1 MFEKYQVNSNPETFL
16 EDNSDIDIGKIKSI
30 LANKKSTYINPQR
43 YSGNSFQPESIC
55 LLENDNISGCQLDL
69 KNSCRDPKNHGKK
82 YNMTER
88 YNRYN
93 DCQKSGSL
101 LPQNY
106 MEENPSCYSSSRG
119 IIDKYL
125 NNNKIKSL
133 NKKIYKDKL
142 LNQTDE
148 QIEKRRIK
156 SIQNKF
162 NIQKRDN
169 FNVLSYRPEGDE
181 SNLKKLNGKIIQIF
195 KKQDVG
201 ELFIPSNRTQSPLS
215 STHSSEKKEEKLFSC
230 QNPALKFQSFFGAF
244 VKPNHNKI
252 TSQARSL
259 SKIKL
264 DDYNIDKL
272 IEIGD
277 NCETKLSPILCFGKK
292 LKNIKNKM
300 KLKNNK
306 FNTNS
311 NIIKNIPKTNE
322 VNNIDNTT
330 KNNIINKNGEKNGLI
345 ISQTKEIEIG
355 NNNLTNEINKNNE
368 INNKILSTKKIV
380 YHGQIKRK
388 RNIIKNAKTYN
399 NYQAKEVFNNINY
412 NGKENPI
419 KNKNIK
425 NYNIKK
431 ELDNSVNKNGSNSSK
446 IKKNKLQSKQKIIDQ
461 SIIFKKSNENQIQAD
476 QEITPQVYI
485 QRKNIDLSINTNKY
499 DYSISNKN
507 SNFHNINNILERN
520 KSVNNT
526 IINGNEK
533 RENINSIVQ
542 SELPE
547 KILLTESQILR
558 KKEKA
563 KNNNIKIDIN
573 GLFAKNKSSI
583 KISEGEQYCRK
594 NTQNNH
600 NGINNSNQIIK
611 KVTKNKGIKPKNYYG
626 YDSYNIEGCINNH
639 SYYVSVHSKK
649 KDIQKNMS
657 LNKIN

>member
-16 EDNSDIDIGKIKSI
+16 EDNSDIGIGKIKSI
-30 LANKKSTYINPQR
+30 LANKKSTYINPLR

-55 LLENDNISGCQLDL
+55 LLENDNISGYQLDL
-69 KNSCRDPKNHGKK
+69 KSSCRDPKNHCKK

-133 NKKIYKDKL
+133 NKRIYKDKL

-230 QNPALKFQSFFGAF
+230 QNPGLKFQSFFGAF

-277 NCETKLSPILCFGKK
+277 NCETKLSPIL
-292 LKNIKNKM
+292 
-300 KLKNNK
+300 
-306 FNTNS
+306 
-311 NIIKNIPKTNE
+311 
-322 VNNIDNTT
+322 
-330 KNNIINKNGEKNGLI
+330 
-345 ISQTKEIEIG
+345 
-355 NNNLTNEINKNNE
+355 
-368 INNKILSTKKIV
+368 
-380 YHGQIKRK
+380 
-388 RNIIKNAKTYN
+388 
-399 NYQAKEVFNNINY
+399 
-412 NGKENPI
+412 
-419 KNKNIK
+419 
-425 NYNIKK
+425 
-431 ELDNSVNKNGSNSSK
+431 
-446 IKKNKLQSKQKIIDQ
+446 
-461 SIIFKKSNENQIQAD
+461 
-476 QEITPQVYI
+476 
-485 QRKNIDLSINTNKY
+485 
-499 DYSISNKN
+499 
-507 SNFHNINNILERN
+507 
-520 KSVNNT
+520 
-526 IINGNEK
+526 
-533 RENINSIVQ
+533 
-542 SELPE
+542 
-547 KILLTESQILR
+547 
-558 KKEKA
+558 
-563 KNNNIKIDIN
+563 
-573 GLFAKNKSSI
+573 
-583 KISEGEQYCRK
+583 
-594 NTQNNH
+594 
-600 NGINNSNQIIK
+600 
-611 KVTKNKGIKPKNYYG
+611 
-626 YDSYNIEGCINNH
+626 
-639 SYYVSVHSKK
+639 
-649 KDIQKNMS
+649 
-657 LNKIN
+657 

>member
-88 YNRYN
+88 YNRCN

-142 LNQTDE
+142 LNQTDD

-311 NIIKNIPKTNE
+311 NIIKNMPKTNE

-507 SNFHNINNILERN
+507 SNFQNINNILERN

-594 NTQNNH
+594 NAQNNH
-600 NGINNSNQIIK
+600 NDINNSNQIIK

>member
-43 YSGNSFQPESIC
+43 YSGNSFQPESIF

-88 YNRYN
+88 YNRCN

-311 NIIKNIPKTNE
+311 NIIKNMPKTNE

-594 NTQNNH
+594 NAQNNH

>member
-43 YSGNSFQPESIC
+43 YSGNSFQPESIF

-88 YNRYN
+88 YNRCN

-594 NTQNNH
+594 NAQNNH